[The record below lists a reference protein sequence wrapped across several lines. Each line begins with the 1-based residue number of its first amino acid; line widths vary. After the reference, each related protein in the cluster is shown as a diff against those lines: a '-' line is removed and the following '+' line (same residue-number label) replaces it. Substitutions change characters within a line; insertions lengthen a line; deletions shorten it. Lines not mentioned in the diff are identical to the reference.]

1 MATPPNSP
9 KSTFIERNFSRKTMN
24 IRKSFGSVLVVFFC
38 SFFAAQKVQAVTPK
52 LPPWDQVQKIVE
64 QQLSYTSDYQPGDL
78 ISRRQ
83 VNPIFDALATA
94 GWQIKDRSE
103 IANLVC
109 ADNDAII
116 RQFRSFPGGKQFM
129 REVGKS
135 PFGYDRVDSIDRL
148 RGGNTLGESTI
159 ELLISTPGGYKNIW
173 NIDTSSKKQISNW
186 MLAPGSG
193 KLDFN
198 AKTGRLYTA
207 KDFLTRLKQSYDAA
221 LSGS

>member
-1 MATPPNSP
+1 MS
-9 KSTFIERNFSRKTMN
+9 
-24 IRKSFGSVLVVFFC
+24 IRKSSGLFLAIFC
-38 SFFAAQKVQAVTPK
+38 CSILAAQKVHAVAPK
-52 LPPWDQVQKIVE
+52 LPPWEQVQKIVE
-64 QQLSYTSDYQPGDL
+64 QNLNYTPDYQPGDL

-83 VNPIFDALATA
+83 VNPIFDALAYA
-94 GWQIKDRSE
+94 GWQVKDRAE

-116 RQFRSFPGGKQFM
+116 RQFRSYPGGKQFM

-135 PFGYDRVDSIDRL
+135 PYGYDRVDAIDRL
-148 RGGNTLGESTI
+148 PGGKTLGESTI
-159 ELLISTPGGYKNIW
+159 ELLITTPGGYKNIW
-173 NIDTSSKKQISNW
+173 NLDTSSKKQISNW

-198 AKTGRLYTA
+198 ASTGRLYTA

-221 LSGS
+221 MSGN